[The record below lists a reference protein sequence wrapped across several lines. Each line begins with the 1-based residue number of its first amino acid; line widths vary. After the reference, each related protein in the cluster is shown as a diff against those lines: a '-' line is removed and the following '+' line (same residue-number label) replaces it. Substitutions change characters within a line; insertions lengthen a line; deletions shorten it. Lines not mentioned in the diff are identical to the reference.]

1 MSDKETPV
9 SEIMSA
15 PVETITRDAT
25 ASDAA
30 ERMREQGINSLLV
43 TTSPP
48 GILTSTDILDAVAAG
63 KNTAALSVTDLM
75 TESVETIPPE
85 LRVGDAA
92 EMMTTFGIK
101 HLPVVEDGDYVGMI
115 SSTDITA
122 QLS

>member
-15 PVETITRDAT
+15 PVETITREAT
-25 ASDAA
+25 ASEAA
-30 ERMREQGINSLLV
+30 GRMREQDINSLLV

-48 GILTSTDILDAVAAG
+48 GILTSTDILDAVAEG
-63 KNTAALSVTDLM
+63 KNTAELSVTDLM

-101 HLPVVEDGDYVGMI
+101 HLPIVEDGDYVGMI
-115 SSTDITA
+115 SSTDIAA

>member
-15 PVETITRDAT
+15 PVETITREAT
-25 ASDAA
+25 ASEAA
-30 ERMREQGINSLLV
+30 ERMREQDINSLLV
-43 TTSPP
+43 TTNPP
-48 GILTSTDILDAVAAG
+48 GILTSTDILDAVAEG
-63 KNTAALSVTDLM
+63 KNTVELSVTDLM

-85 LRVGDAA
+85 LRIGDAA

-101 HLPVVEDGDYVGMI
+101 HLPIVEDGDYVGMI
-115 SSTDITA
+115 SSTDIAA

>member
-63 KNTAALSVTDLM
+63 KNTAELSVTDLM

>member
-15 PVETITRDAT
+15 PVETITREAT
-25 ASDAA
+25 ASEAA
-30 ERMREQGINSLLV
+30 ERMREQDINSLLV

-48 GILTSTDILDAVAAG
+48 GILTSTDILDAVAEG
-63 KNTAALSVTDLM
+63 KNTAELSVTDLM

-101 HLPVVEDGDYVGMI
+101 HLPIVEDGDYVGMI
-115 SSTDITA
+115 SSTDIAA

>member
-1 MSDKETPV
+1 
-9 SEIMSA
+9 MSA
-15 PVETITRDAT
+15 PVETITREAT
-25 ASDAA
+25 ASEAA
-30 ERMREQGINSLLV
+30 ERMREQDINSLLV

-48 GILTSTDILDAVAAG
+48 GILTSTDILDAVAEG
-63 KNTAALSVTDLM
+63 KNTAELSVTDLM

-101 HLPVVEDGDYVGMI
+101 HLPIVEDGDYVGMI
-115 SSTDITA
+115 SSTDIAA